1 MKKIVIS
8 TLLANILLITS
19 AQASVVQ
26 SSKEIANKAM
36 FWKKEHLKEIEFS
49 NLYPKRFYEKS
60 YIGFVLTGTVII
72 GYGAFSYFTAGAG
85 AQVAAPGVAWI
96 ASKIAGGG
104 AGSYMAGLSIV
115 GSSFGGNAMLGS
127 AILNGIS
134 FGITGGGASW
144 AAASIGTKA
153 LIMSSVFAS
162 GLDGVYIF
170 INPETGQLEYK
181 IRVNLPK
188 NKGSKKTRDIVDE
201 LYEIDK
207 KIAKANEDKYEEEL
221 EKLTAVKEIVNGQAK
236 NVLTRYLADDS
247 GSQEDYL
254 VLGTIAWNIGELELF
269 SKSLEKIEKTDLKN
283 SSFLD
288 YLIALSYLHSD
299 INKSK
304 EYLLKSIDANSF
316 AIEPTLLYINLLS
329 NGQSFEDFEKNES
342 KILSIVENINK
353 NFSKDKYATE
363 YSMVSVYNR
372 LATIYYQN
380 KRYSK
385 AIEFY
390 SKALKEIGFI
400 EGFFKKELSR
410 QIELQLANSYYADEK
425 ISEANKVFK
434 NIIDNIKDEEEKN
447 MMNSLYLGNK

>member
-36 FWKKEHLKEIEFS
+36 FWKNENLKEIEFS
-49 NLYPKRFYEKS
+49 NIYPRKFYEKS
-60 YIGFVLTGTVII
+60 YFGFVLTGAAII
-72 GYGAFSYFTAGAG
+72 GAGAFTYFTAGAG
-85 AQVAAPGVAWI
+85 APVAATGVSSV
-96 ASKIAGGG
+96 ASFVAGGG
-104 AGSYMAGLSIV
+104 AGSYMAGLSTV
-115 GSSFGGNAMLGS
+115 GGWFGGNAILGS

-134 FGITGGGASW
+134 LGTIGAGTTF
-144 AAASIGTKA
+144 ASASVVSKA

-181 IRVNLPK
+181 IKVNVPQK
-188 NKGSKKTRDIVDE
+188 IGNKKTRDLVDE
-201 LYEIDK
+201 LYDIDK

-221 EKLTAVKEIVNGQAK
+221 EKLTAVKEIVNSQAK
-236 NVLTRYLADDS
+236 KVLTRYLADNS

-316 AIEPTLLYINLLS
+316 AIEPILLYINLLS
-329 NGQSFEDFEKNES
+329 NGQSSEDFEKNES

-390 SKALKEIGFI
+390 NKALKEIGFI